1 LACAHPSLPKK
12 PTSRIVLHILQHI
25 SQELS
30 ECTM

>member
-1 LACAHPSLPKK
+1 LACGHPSLPKQA
-12 PTSRIVLHILQHI
+12 TSRIVLHILQHI